1 MVQKQ
6 REGIFLKYLMNTTQ
20 NKGQIRSKQNVLA
33 IVHIYQYGLN
43 PGFLIYK
50 ERRGEENAGTLT
62 LELQIMPGNNS
73 GGAEKE
79 ALAETSWVR
88 WLQPEPWAPPSRL
101 SSHSTREANF

>member
-50 ERRGEENAGTLT
+50 ERRGEERRMLG
-62 LELQIMPGNNS
+62 P
-73 GGAEKE
+73 
-79 ALAETSWVR
+79 
-88 WLQPEPWAPPSRL
+88 
-101 SSHSTREANF
+101 